1 MLKMFNVQNVR
12 KKKDSETLFI
22 MNHEVHCRPVVPDMG
37 CNLNTLGENL
47 ESHWWKQKVFPH

>member
-1 MLKMFNVQNVR
+1 MLKMLNVKNVR

-22 MNHEVHCRPVVPDMG
+22 MNYEVHRRSVVPDVG

-47 ESHWWKQKVFPH
+47 ESY